1 MKKGFL
7 WVFLILFT
15 VELGAQEGGHI
26 IKEYRM
32 KGRNKFVGKEI
43 VNVRT
48 LCIEGYKFLI
58 RGTSIVQF
66 YEDQD
71 GLPMPAKCDVN

>member
-15 VELGAQEGGHI
+15 VELAAQQSGHI

-43 VNVRT
+43 VTVRT

-58 RGTSIVQF
+58 SGTSIVQF

-71 GLPMPAKCDVN
+71 GLPTPVKCDIN

>member
-1 MKKGFL
+1 MGKGIVWIFL
-7 WVFLILFT
+7 TLFT
-15 VELGAQEGGHI
+15 LELAAQEGANI

>member
-1 MKKGFL
+1 MTKGIVWIFL
-7 WVFLILFT
+7 VLFT
-15 VELGAQEGGHI
+15 FELTAQEGAQI

-32 KGRNKFVGKEI
+32 KGRNKFVGKE
-43 VNVRT
+43 VVTVRT
-48 LCIEGYKFLI
+48 FCIEGYKFLMN
-58 RGTSIVQF
+58 GTSFVQF

>member
-1 MKKGFL
+1 MGKGIVWIFL
-7 WVFLILFT
+7 TLFT
-15 VELGAQEGGHI
+15 LELAAQEGANI

-32 KGRNKFVGKEI
+32 KGRNKFVGKE
-43 VNVRT
+43 VVTVRT
-48 LCIEGYKFLI
+48 FCVDGYKFLI
-58 RGTSIVQF
+58 SGSSFIQF